1 MELSNY
7 NEIDKRSYEKG
18 YSDGQQ
24 DAAYQIINAIRYASF
39 NISESLEYL
48 ETEEYAALLEETLN
62 SCAEKFNV
70 EDDGVF

>member
-1 MELSNY
+1 MNLNNC

-39 NISESLEYL
+39 NVAETFEYL
-48 ETEEYAALLEETLN
+48 AIEEYAALLEETLN
-62 SCAEKFNV
+62 SFAEKFDV
-70 EDDGVF
+70 EDDEVF

>member
-1 MELSNY
+1 MELSNCK
-7 NEIDKRSYEKG
+7 EIDKRSYEKG

-39 NISESLEYL
+39 NIAETFEYI

-62 SCAEKFNV
+62 SFAEKFDV
-70 EDDGVF
+70 EDDEVF

>member
-7 NEIDKRSYEKG
+7 NGIDKRSYEKG

-62 SCAEKFNV
+62 SFAEKFNV

>member
-62 SCAEKFNV
+62 SFAEKFNV

>member
-1 MELSNY
+1 MNLNNC

-62 SCAEKFNV
+62 SFAEKFNV

>member
-7 NEIDKRSYEKG
+7 NDIDKRSYEKG

-62 SCAEKFNV
+62 SFAEKFNV

>member
-1 MELSNY
+1 MNLNNC

-24 DAAYQIINAIRYASF
+24 DAAYQIINAIRHASF
-39 NISESLEYL
+39 NVAETFEYL

-62 SCAEKFNV
+62 SFAEKFDV
-70 EDDGVF
+70 EDDEVF

>member
-1 MELSNY
+1 MELSNCK
-7 NEIDKRSYEKG
+7 EIDKRSYEKG

-62 SCAEKFNV
+62 SFAEKFNV

>member
-1 MELSNY
+1 MELSNCK
-7 NEIDKRSYEKG
+7 EIDKRSYEKG

-62 SCAEKFNV
+62 SFAEKFNV
-70 EDDGVF
+70 EDDGAF

>member
-1 MELSNY
+1 MELSNC

-62 SCAEKFNV
+62 SFAEKFNV

>member
-1 MELSNY
+1 MELSNCK
-7 NEIDKRSYEKG
+7 EIDKRSYEKG

-24 DAAYQIINAIRYASF
+24 DAAYQIINAIRSASF

-62 SCAEKFNV
+62 SFAEKFNV

>member
-1 MELSNY
+1 MNLNNY
-7 NEIDKRSYEKG
+7 NEIDKKSYEKG

-39 NISESLEYL
+39 NVSETFEYL

-62 SCAEKFNV
+62 SFAEKFDV
-70 EDDGVF
+70 EDDEVF

>member
-1 MELSNY
+1 MNLNNC

-39 NISESLEYL
+39 NVAETLEYL

-62 SCAEKFNV
+62 SFAEKFDV
-70 EDDGVF
+70 EDDEVF